1 MIARYISRQE
11 AAAERTISDQSSMQS
26 SRNPVASRMA
36 LACPW
41 FGKISPPEPMQI
53 IIWNKAVIIFQLSIP
68 PDINPV
74 VLSELLILFVSVFR
88 RHERPLGNRTHL
100 IKEKL

>member
-1 MIARYISRQE
+1 
-11 AAAERTISDQSSMQS
+11 
-26 SRNPVASRMA
+26 MA

-100 IKEKL
+100 I